1 MKTFE
6 ALFNKNQTK
15 GVYGI
20 SLVENPAMQGMFV
33 ALSEN
38 EVKLA
43 EVDKEKRILLG
54 MVLEPNKLV
63 YRNSKEGG
71 YNIVFNE
78 ETIEQL
84 AHNFYQANYQAN
96 STIEHTGKRIE
107 GVTFVESWVVENE
120 DIDKQKLHGL
130 NHPKGSWMVKMKVDN
145 DTVWNDYVKTGKVKG
160 FSIDGLIELKEIKT
174 EVKMGK
180 TDSKLKD
187 AFNSLGVAL
196 GLTEA
201 KEVETKE
208 VETELKT
215 DEVATE
221 VKEEVKLMDETQ
233 VLAKVQEML
242 TAFKAEVM
250 AEIEGK
256 KEPTMDDKKEE
267 IAMTEEAKANEVNEL
282 EEIKKMFAGLKEELV
297 ELKNQPKANPIKS
310 APTQVEFS
318 KMTEL
323 QKRKYFRKNA

>member
-1 MKTFE
+1 MKTFQ

-96 STIEHTGKRIE
+96 STIEHTGKKIE
-107 GVTFVESWVVENE
+107 GVTFVESWVVEDE
-120 DIDKQKLHGL
+120 EIDKQKLHGL

-174 EVKMGK
+174 EVKMSK

-221 VKEEVKLMDETQ
+221 EVKLMDETQ

-250 AEIEGK
+250 SEIEGK
-256 KEPTMDDKKEE
+256 KEPTMDDPKEDKV
-267 IAMTEEAKANEVNEL
+267 AMTDEAKADDVNEL
-282 EEIKKMFAGLKEELV
+282 EEIEKMFAGLKEELI

-310 APTQVEFS
+310 APTQIEFS

-323 QKRKYFRKNA
+323 QKRKYFRKNG